1 MDCVDKHNQCQ
12 INFIEKL
19 IVDNQNLTKINS
31 TFPDMKDA
39 VMLDELYSF
48 DVPLSTVAIGTVY
61 QGKNSLHIGYVL
73 YFTQLSLINIATN
86 NEIVDDPR
94 VLSQFTFSESNGNV
108 VSSRLGIEIRGG
120 TSRFFPK
127 KSYLIE
133 FRADNEEL
141 NTLDYSFLGM

>member
-1 MDCVDKHNQCQ
+1 VDCVDKHNQCQ

-61 QGKNSLHIGYVL
+61 QGKNSLNIGYVL
-73 YFTQLSLINIATN
+73 FFTQLGASVKKTAQQTDTCIIDN
-86 NEIVDDPR
+86 
-94 VLSQFTFSESNGNV
+94 
-108 VSSRLGIEIRGG
+108 IEIWN
-120 TSRFFPK
+120 
-127 KSYLIE
+127 L
-133 FRADNEEL
+133 AL
-141 NTLDYSFLGM
+141 